1 MSQLPINPLSPEQQ
15 QKIMGQMYLLMGKQ
29 VQSYHKHRHMGNNS
43 SVPVELAQD
52 LMESIEYTVNQVGG
66 LFAHP
71 NAEEALKLG
80 QAILEDKVSKAKTML
95 DLANGTAP
103 HWQTECRWE
112 ALRYLHHYLDTYD
125 PQHLAHKG
133 PDNLFYP
140 ILISLPEGIQGID
153 CCLFY
158 LNILW
163 FENQIMAGIPDDTLD
178 QFWDYLPTATL
189 NQCESLLING
199 IGKALIGSKIDPLV
213 FDPDEHMQL
222 IVAMTKAHE
231 DALYS
236 AADLL
241 CQWLN
246 LKDENARRYVFAII
260 PQLSMWIGSK
270 LNIQNIGNLFIC
282 SALKRVY

>member
-15 QKIMGQMYLLMGKQ
+15 QKIMQQMYLLMGKQ
-29 VQSYHKHRHMGNNS
+29 VRSYHKHRHMGDNS

-66 LFAHP
+66 IFAHS

-80 QAILEDKVSKAKTML
+80 QEILHDKVNKANAML
-95 DLANGTAP
+95 DLVNGTAP

-112 ALRYLHHYLDTYD
+112 ALQYLRHYLDTYD

-133 PDNLFYP
+133 PDDLFYP
-140 ILISLPEGIQGID
+140 ILISLPGGIQGID

-178 QFWDYLPTATL
+178 QLWDHLPAATL

-199 IGKALIGSKIDPLV
+199 IGKALIGAEIDPLV

-222 IVAMTKAHE
+222 IVAMVKAQE
-231 DALYS
+231 DTLHF

-260 PQLSMWIGSK
+260 PQLSMRIGSN
-270 LNIQNIGNLFIC
+270 LNHGSIGNIFI
-282 SALKRVY
+282 